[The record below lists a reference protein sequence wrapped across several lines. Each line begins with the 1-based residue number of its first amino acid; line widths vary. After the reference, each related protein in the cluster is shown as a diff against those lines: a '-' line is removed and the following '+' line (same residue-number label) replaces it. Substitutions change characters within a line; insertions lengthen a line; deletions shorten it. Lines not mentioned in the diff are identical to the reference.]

1 MKTLILAGVSSLA
14 LATSAF
20 AAEVT
25 GSVSVDVAENAA
37 GNYGAETGIDMTVS
51 NAIGNVAVG
60 LTLDNGDVVLDGY
73 SLGTTVRGN
82 YVAFGDQGDVF
93 DVFEGGL
100 ETVGGSTLANPAD
113 DGESITV
120 NASGVLVN
128 VGFTDVTNDVTDIEN
143 VQVAYGTALG
153 NLYVDAGID
162 YNLDTEEA
170 VLGVAGKTVV
180 SGYLIGAIGTYD
192 SASEVMG
199 YELSTTVASVTAFVD
214 GDSNDMVQ
222 NIGAGYKA
230 SAGNMDYYAEAAYN
244 FDAKEITPAIGISF
258 SF

>member
-1 MKTLILAGVSSLA
+1 MKSLILASVSSLA
-14 LATSAF
+14 LATTAF

-25 GSVSVDVAENAA
+25 GSASVDVTENVA

-51 NAIGNVAVG
+51 NAMGNVTIG
-60 LTLDNGDVVLDGY
+60 LTLDDGNVALDGY
-73 SLGTTVRGN
+73 SLGTSVRGN

-100 ETVGGSTLANPAD
+100 ETVGGSTLSNPTD

-120 NASGVLVN
+120 NAGDVLVN

-143 VQVAYGTALG
+143 VQIAYGTALG
-153 NLYVDAGID
+153 SIYLDAGID
-162 YNLDTEEA
+162 YNLDSEEA
-170 VLGVAGKTVV
+170 VLGVAGKTAV
-180 SGYLIGAIGTYD
+180 SDYLIGAVGTYD
-192 SASEVMG
+192 SVSEVFG

-214 GDSNDMVQ
+214 GDSVDTFQ
-222 NIGAGYKA
+222 NLGAGYKA
-230 SAGNMDYYAEAAYN
+230 SVGNMDYYAEAAYN
-244 FDAKEITPAIGISF
+244 FDVKEITPAVGISF